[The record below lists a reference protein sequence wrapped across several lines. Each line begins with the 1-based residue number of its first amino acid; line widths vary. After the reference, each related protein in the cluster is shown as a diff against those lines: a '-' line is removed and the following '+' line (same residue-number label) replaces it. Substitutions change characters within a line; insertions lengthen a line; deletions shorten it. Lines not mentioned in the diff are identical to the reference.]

1 MWFIIGLVIGAGL
14 LTLAL
19 WLHSRKIVVK
29 WYEWLIGAL
38 GLLLL
43 LFMIQNIVGSI
54 AEMETIA
61 AWQFLWLIGLPALIL
76 LALAWWLP
84 WRRHRRASR

>member
-1 MWFIIGLVIGAGL
+1 MSIMWFIIALVIGAGL
-14 LTLAL
+14 LVL
-19 WLHSRKIVVK
+19 WLRSRKIVVK

-61 AWQFLWLIGLPALIL
+61 AWQFLWLIDLP
-76 LALAWWLP
+76 P
-84 WRRHRRASR
+84 

>member
-54 AEMETIA
+54 AEMETTA
-61 AWQFLWLIGLPALIL
+61 AWQFLWLIGLPALTL
-76 LALAWWLP
+76 LTLAWWLP
-84 WRRHRRASR
+84 WCRYRRASR

>member
-19 WLHSRKIVVK
+19 WLHSRKIKVT
-29 WYEWLIGAL
+29 WYEWLIGAI
-38 GLLLL
+38 GMLLL

-61 AWQFLWLIGLPALIL
+61 AWQFLWLIGLPAIIL

-84 WRRHRRASR
+84 WRRHHKISS

>member
-29 WYEWLIGAL
+29 WYEWLIVAL

-61 AWQFLWLIGLPALIL
+61 AWQFLWLIGLPAIIL

>member
-19 WLHSRKIVVK
+19 WLHSRKIAVK

-43 LFMIQNIVGSI
+43 LFMIQNIAGSI

-61 AWQFLWLIGLPALIL
+61 AWQFLWLIGLPSLIL

-84 WRRHRRASR
+84 WRRHRKTGS

>member
-1 MWFIIGLVIGAGL
+1 MWFIIALVIGAGL
-14 LTLAL
+14 LALVL
-19 WLHSRKIVVK
+19 WLRSRKIVVK

-43 LFMIQNIVGSI
+43 LFMIQNIAGSI
-54 AEMETIA
+54 AEMEITA
-61 AWQFLWLIGLPALIL
+61 AWQFLWLIGLPAIIL

-84 WRRHRRASR
+84 WRRHRRAGS